1 MMTATTY
8 PKISSVKPGRDKMLL
23 VTFDNGD
30 QKIYDCMPLLQR
42 KPFNPLQDESVFRCV
57 HADSH
62 GYGVL
67 WNDDI
72 DLAESELWLN
82 GRAAEPEK

>member
-1 MMTATTY
+1 MTTTTY
-8 PKISSVKPGRDKMLL
+8 PKIRNVSPKPGKTLL

-30 QKIYDCMPLLQR
+30 RKVYDCTPLLENEVFR
-42 KPFNPLQDESVFRCV
+42 PLKEDAIFRCV

-62 GYGVL
+62 GYGVV

-72 DLAESELWLN
+72 DLAESEIWIN
-82 GRAAEPEK
+82 GKNAEHEN

>member
-1 MMTATTY
+1 MTATTY

-42 KPFNPLQDESVFRCV
+42 KPFRPLQDESVFRCV
-57 HADSH
+57 HTDSH

-82 GRAAEPEK
+82 GRAAEPEN